1 MVAAQIEFSLNGQS
15 VSADVDDELM
25 LLNLLREKFDITSPK
40 DGCQPMGQCGCCAV
54 MMDGKVVLSCVV
66 KAKTAAGKR
75 VTTLEGLPAD
85 ERDLIARAFV
95 TAGGLQCG
103 FCIPG
108 IAMRTKWMLD
118 QNPAMPRE
126 EIARWLGPHLC
137 RCTGYTKILDAVELA
152 GKVRQGGKFPE
163 LDQSGKVGTSLAMY
177 EGADKVLGNKNYIDD
192 MKVPGMLHGAFVF
205 AAHPRAKVLKI
216 HIPAGVTAIT
226 AKDIPGE
233 HNVGLIYKD
242 WPVFI
247 GEGETTHCVGD
258 IIAMVAAEDERTAR
272 AQAKLVKVEY
282 EVLKPV
288 LSPEDAL
295 LPDAPL
301 IHPPK
306 PNKLCSTGLVRGSFD
321 DAFRNSAHTVNL
333 KCQTQHIE
341 HAFLEP
347 ESCLSIPLHHDVG
360 APFRARPDEESSRSE
375 RDSHNTWV
383 AARFG
388 NLSKDQ
394 QAAALTAVARGAQ
407 LIVYSQGQGIDDDR
421 DQIADVLG
429 LPHDKVYVELV
440 SNGGAFGGKEDLA
453 MQQHVALMAW
463 LTKRPVKT
471 TFTREESIRYHPKR
485 HPIKFEYWAGCDN
498 DGRLTCVRVR
508 ALGDKGAYASVGTKV
523 LERAG
528 GHSCGPYKVPVVDI
542 QSVGAYTN
550 NPPCGA
556 MRGFGANQAAFGIE
570 TVLDML
576 AEKVGIDGWEIRW
589 RNAVDVGD
597 MFATGQVF
605 KASVGLKKTLL
616 AVKDAYRGAKFAGI
630 ACGIKNVGVGN
641 GGEDGGRAMITV
653 EDDGTVVVRTGFTEM
668 GQGLFTVQLQ
678 TLCEETGLDPK
689 LIRVVTDTRYA
700 LDCAQTTGS
709 RGTLLG
715 CQAVK
720 AAAQKFRADLV
731 GAVSNRDRSG
741 LKIPPTKITRDDLK
755 KLAGKEWY
763 GEFIIKDTHPL
774 GYTGPDVKTHI
785 TYGFATQVVIL
796 DDDGKLKKVVAA
808 HDVGKVMNPVLLA
821 GQIEGSIHMG
831 LGYALTEE
839 LQLKDGH
846 IASKDLRALGILRAK
861 DVPEIECIFIE
872 DEEPAGPYGAKGV
885 GEIGLVPTAPAVA
898 GALYKYDGVRRTK
911 LPMKDSPAAKAIL
924 GKR

>member
-1 MVAAQIEFSLNGQS
+1 VPVATANKIEFTLNGRL
-15 VSADVDDELM
+15 VSSEVDDELM
-25 LLNLLREKFDITSPK
+25 LLNLLREQFDIVSPK
-40 DGCQPMGQCGCCAV
+40 NGCQPMGQCGCCAV
-54 MMDGKVVLSCVV
+54 MVDSKVVLSCVV
-66 KAKTAAGKR
+66 KAKTVAGKK
-75 VTTLEGLPAD
+75 VTTLEGLAPE
-85 ERDLIARAFV
+85 ERDLLARAFV
-95 TAGGLQCG
+95 TTGGLQCG

-108 IAMRTKWMLD
+108 IAMRAKWMLD

-163 LDQSGKVGTSLAMY
+163 LDQSGRVGTSFALL
-177 EGADKVLGNKNYIDD
+177 EGADKALGDKNYVDD
-192 MKVPGMLHGAFVF
+192 LKVPGLWHGAFVF
-205 AAHPRAKVLKI
+205 TAHPRAKILKI
-216 HIPAGVTAIT
+216 DTSEAASLPGVTKIIT
-226 AKDIPGE
+226 AKDVPGE
-233 HNVGLIYKD
+233 KCVGLIYKD

-247 GEGETTHCVGD
+247 GEGEETHCVGD
-258 IIAMVAAEDERTAR
+258 IIAMVAAVDERSAR
-272 AQAKLVKVEY
+272 KAAKLVKVDY

-288 LSPEDAL
+288 LTPEDAMA
-295 LPDAPL
+295 PDAPL
-301 IHPPK
+301 VHPPK
-306 PNKLCSTGLVRGSFD
+306 PNKLCQTGIARGDFD
-321 DAFRNSAHTVNL
+321 SAWQSSAHQVHTHV
-333 KCQTQHIE
+333 QTQHIE

-347 ESCLSIPLHHDVG
+347 ESCLAIPLTNS
-360 APFRARPDEESSRSE
+360 ATSARL
-375 RDSHNTWV
+375 
-383 AARFG
+383 G
-388 NLSKDQ
+388 NLSKEQ
-394 QAAALTAVARGAQ
+394 QTAALTALANGAE
-407 LIVYSQGQGIDDDR
+407 LIVYSQGQGVYDDR

-429 LPHDKVYVELV
+429 LPHEKVYVELV

-463 LTKRPVKT
+463 LTKQPVKA
-471 TFTREESIRYHPKR
+471 TFSRTESMRFHPKR
-485 HPIKFEYWAGCDN
+485 HPIKFEYWAGCDK
-498 DGRLTCVRVR
+498 DGHLTCVKVR
-508 ALGDKGAYASVGTKV
+508 AIGDKGAYASVGTKV

-528 GHSCGPYKVPVVDI
+528 GHACGPYKVPVVDI

-556 MRGFGANQAAFGIE
+556 MRGFGANQAAFAIE
-570 TVLDML
+570 TVIDML

-589 RNAVDVGD
+589 RNALEVGD
-597 MFATGQVF
+597 MFATGQVLRH
-605 KASVGLKKTLL
+605 SVGLKKTLL
-616 AVKDAYRGAKFAGI
+616 AVKDIYRNSKYAGI
-630 ACGIKNVGVGN
+630 GCGIKNVGIGN
-641 GGEDGGRAMITV
+641 GGEDGGRAMISI
-653 EDDGTVVVRTGFTEM
+653 EEDGTIVVRTGFTEM

-678 TLCEETGLDPK
+678 TLCEETGLDPR
-689 LIRVVTDTRYA
+689 LVRVVTDTRYA

-715 CQAVK
+715 CQAVR
-720 AAAQKFRADLV
+720 AACAKFKPDLAALMK
-731 GAVSNRDRSG
+731 GEGRE
-741 LKIPPTKITRDDLK
+741 TKSATRNDLK

-763 GEFIIKDTHPL
+763 GEFIVKDTHPL
-774 GYTGPDVKTHI
+774 GYTGPNVKTHI

-846 IASKDLRALGILRAK
+846 ITSKDLRSLGILRAK

-872 DEEPAGPYGAKGV
+872 ENEPAGPYGAKGV

-898 GALYKYDGVRRTK
+898 GALFKYDGIRRTK
-911 LPMKDSPAAKAIL
+911 LPMKDSPAARAIL
-924 GKR
+924 GKK